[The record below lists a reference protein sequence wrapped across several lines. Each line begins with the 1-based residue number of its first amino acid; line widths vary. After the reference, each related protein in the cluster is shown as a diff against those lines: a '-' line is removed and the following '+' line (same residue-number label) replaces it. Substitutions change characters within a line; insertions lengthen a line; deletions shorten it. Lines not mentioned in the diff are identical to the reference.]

1 MHVVILEG
9 DGIGPEIVRPT
20 TKLFDIL
27 NRRFDAQLSWETC
40 PSGLSAHARLG
51 TTLPDAVM
59 DKCRSSDGIVLGPL
73 STSDYP
79 RLGAGGVNASAKLR
93 FELDLFANVR
103 PCRSITDDQAEPKC
117 DLVVVRENTEGFYAV
132 RTMHAGSGE
141 FSPDPESAF
150 ALRKITLRACARIAR
165 RAFEIARA
173 RRGKVTAVHKANV
186 LVLTDGLFLDAC
198 RSTAREHPDIIYE
211 EELVD
216 ACAARLVRAPHEYDV
231 IVTTNLFGDILS
243 NEAAQVAG
251 SLGLAASL
259 NHGANN
265 ALAQAAHG
273 SAPDIAGQDKANPA
287 SMLNSI
293 ALLLS
298 WMGEVDSNTGLLDGA
313 RVLEAVVR
321 DVLCCASFIPPDMGG
336 LAGTASVQAEVL
348 RRFERLGRA

>member
-9 DGIGPEIVRPT
+9 DGIGPEIVGPT
-20 TKLFDIL
+20 AQLFDVL
-27 NRRFDAQLSWETC
+27 NRRFGARLSWETC

-51 TTLPDAVM
+51 TTFPDAVM
-59 DKCRSSDGIVLGPL
+59 EKCRSADGIVLGPL

-79 RLGAGGVNASAKLR
+79 RLGGGGVNASAKLR
-93 FELDLFANVR
+93 LELDLFANIR
-103 PCRSITDDQAEPKC
+103 PCRAIGDNPDNPRC

-150 ALRKITLRACARIAR
+150 ALRKITARACERIAR
-165 RAFEIARA
+165 RAFEIAR
-173 RRGKVTAVHKANV
+173 RRRAKVTAVHKVNV
-186 LVLTDGLFLDAC
+186 LVLTDGLFLEAC
-198 RSTAREHPDIIYE
+198 RSSAREYADVFYE

-216 ACAARLVRAPHEYDV
+216 ACAAHLVRAPRDYDV

-259 NHGANN
+259 NHGANHG
-265 ALAQAAHG
+265 LAQAAHG
-273 SAPDIAGQDKANPA
+273 SAPDLAGQDKANPA
-287 SMLNSI
+287 SMLNSV

-298 WMGEVDSNTGLLDGA
+298 WRGELDCDAGLADGA
-313 RVLEAVVR
+313 HVLEAVVR
-321 DVLCCASFIPPDMGG
+321 DVLGCPSFLPPDMGG
-336 LAGTASVQAEVL
+336 EAGTAAVQAEIL
-348 RRFERLGRA
+348 RRVERLGRV